1 MVIGACPECDAD
13 VSFAEAPLLSQR
25 IACPRCR
32 AALVVIGLNPIEL
45 DWAFMEPLHD
55 PYREG
60 VDADFEHEWGKET

>member
-13 VSFAEAPLLSQR
+13 VSFAQVPRLSER

-45 DWAFMEPLHD
+45 DWAFMEPLRD
-55 PYREG
+55 SYRHG
-60 VDADFEHEWGKET
+60 VDAGFEHEWGKET